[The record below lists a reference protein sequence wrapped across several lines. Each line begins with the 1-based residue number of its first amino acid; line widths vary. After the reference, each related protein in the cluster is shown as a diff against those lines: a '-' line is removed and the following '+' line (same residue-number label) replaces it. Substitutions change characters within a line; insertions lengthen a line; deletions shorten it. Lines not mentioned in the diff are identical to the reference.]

1 MILVQVA
8 RRCLREASGI
18 VKESLNRAS
27 LHEPLVNSDYG
38 FGLALVAALAAGAGL
53 SWICRVYYKGFA
65 LWGFLVGSLGLLV
78 LWLILT
84 VLAFKW
90 ALVAAAAAIGLPIW
104 ILYYVDEQSIVTATE
119 LEQAANQRESE
130 LQQLFE
136 NDPDAAQSMADNL
149 NLGIDDPVDDW
160 PEGSLFLGI
169 PRRIV
174 RNAAMMLIGGY
185 AALIYATLELL

>member
-1 MILVQVA
+1 MILVRVV
-8 RRCLREASGI
+8 RRSSREVNGI
-18 VKESLNRAS
+18 VKELLNSIS
-27 LHEPLVNSDYG
+27 LHEPLVSSDYG
-38 FGLALVAALAAGAGL
+38 FGVALVAALVVGAGL
-53 SWICRVYYKGFA
+53 SLFCRVYYNGFA
-65 LWGFLVGSLGLLV
+65 LWGFLAGSLGLLV

-84 VLAFKW
+84 VLALKW
-90 ALVAAAAAIGLPIW
+90 ALVAAAAIGLPIW
-104 ILYYVDEQSIVTATE
+104 ILFYVDEQSIVTAIE
-119 LEQAANQRESE
+119 LEQAAIQRESE

-136 NDPDAAQSMADNL
+136 NDPEAAQSMADNL

-185 AALIYATLELL
+185 AVLIYVALELI